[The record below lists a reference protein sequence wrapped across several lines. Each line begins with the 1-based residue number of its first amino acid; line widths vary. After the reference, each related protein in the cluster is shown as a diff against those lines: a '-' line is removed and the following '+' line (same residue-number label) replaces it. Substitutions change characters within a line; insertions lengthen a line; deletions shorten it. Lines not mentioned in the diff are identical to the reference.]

1 MRAQLAG
8 YLKLDFQS
16 GNDHVQGTQLFI
28 VYSDLTSDVVGN
40 RVDKVFVKKQIALP
54 TLKPGDLLEI
64 SYNNKGKAEAV
75 SVVTTA
81 KA

>member
-8 YLKLDFQS
+8 YLKLDFVS
-16 GNDHVQGTQLFI
+16 GNDHIQGTQLFI
-28 VYSDLTSDVVGN
+28 VYSDPISDVVGN
-40 RVDKVFVKKQIALP
+40 RVDKIFVKKQIDLP
-54 TLKPGDLLEI
+54 TLNPGDLLDI

-75 SVVTTA
+75 TVVPAA